1 MMQVSSGLTTTQA
14 LTSVPPPAPCAS
26 AGAPPNGAW
35 NPSARPP
42 PAAAEPTTNVRRESL
57 AAFPRIILF
66 MADLRSSLRRIGSGH
81 VHGRPDA
88 LIGSAPTDIGHR
100 FVNVPV
106 GRLRGLLEQRGGGHD
121 LAGLA
126 IAALRHVDRRPGLLH

>member
-1 MMQVSSGLTTTQA
+1 MRITQVSSGLMATQI
-14 LTSVPPPAPCAS
+14 LTSVPFSAAPCAS
-26 AGAPPNGAW
+26 AGSMPNGTW
-35 NPSARPP
+35 NPSASPP
-42 PAAAEPTTNVRRESL
+42 PAAAEPTTNVRRESF

-66 MADLRSSLRRIGSGH
+66 MADLRSSLRRIGGGH

-100 FVNVPV
+100 FVDVPV
-106 GRLRGLLEQRGGGHD
+106 ARLRSFLQQRRGGHD

-126 IAALRHVDRRPGLLH
+126 VAALRHGDRR